1 MSEFKAKLNPFTGQL
16 QLIPTN
22 IVLAFKAGV
31 ATQANLPLVLN
42 AKGDARIANDSGHLY
57 VWSIEA
63 ATGLLTDWVDAG
75 DIVDLEWSAISGKPS
90 SAVADIDDA
99 VSKKH
104 TQGTDQVLDTGGAN
118 EISAA
123 NAKAAYTHSGVVTGN
138 PHAVSKSDV
147 GLGNVDNVS
156 EATIISDVKADSDVA
171 DAISKKHTASGQF
184 NQAIAAEISALAD
197 KETPVN
203 DDVFL
208 AEDSATGTP
217 FGKIKIRWEKIKE
230 TLKSYFDGL
239 YDAIGAATAA
249 INGHKDLTTGVHG
262 VGAGTIAKT
271 ADITK
276 SAVGLDNVTNDAQL
290 KSSQLVKG
298 TFVDGDLVA
307 GVLTITHNLGLV
319 TNFSVL
325 ITIIDD
331 NDKVIIPDEIACL
344 TNTTTVD
351 LTSYGTLTGTW
362 KYILLG

>member
-1 MSEFKAKLNPFTGQL
+1 MANEFKAKLNPFTGQL

-31 ATQANLPLVLN
+31 ATQANLPLISN

-90 SAVADIDDA
+90 STPADIDDA
-99 VSKKH
+99 VSKRH
-104 TQGTDQVLDTGGAN
+104 TQNTDQKIDDGGAN
-118 EISAA
+118 ETTAAEIRDSADKKHTQNTDTKLDDGGVNEITAA

-171 DAISKKHTASGQF
+171 DAISKKHTQGTD
-184 NQAIAAEISALAD
+184 QALDTGGANEI
-197 KETPVN
+197 
-203 DDVFL
+203 
-208 AEDSATGTP
+208 
-217 FGKIKIRWEKIKE
+217 
-230 TLKSYFDGL
+230 
-239 YDAIGAATAA
+239 TAA
-249 INGHKDLTTGVHG
+249 NAKAAYTHSGVVTGNPHAVS
-262 VGAGTIAKT
+262 
-271 ADITK
+271 K
-276 SAVGLDNVTNDAQL
+276 SDVGLGNVTNDVQL